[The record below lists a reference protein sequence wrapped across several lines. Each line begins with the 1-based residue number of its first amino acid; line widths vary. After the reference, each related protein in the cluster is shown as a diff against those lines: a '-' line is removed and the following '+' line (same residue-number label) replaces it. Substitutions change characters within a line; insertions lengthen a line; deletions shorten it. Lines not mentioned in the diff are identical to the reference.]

1 MNEVFFTREK
11 FPEFSLENSG
21 SGILKVQAVATN
33 QAFPLQGVEIE
44 VSKNINGEKVIF
56 FQGVTD
62 SSGIIDQIFLPAKV
76 PKKVVE
82 QASDDIEIFENAP
95 TGELIGVYPGYPI
108 ELGNAGDKVR
118 VIQRELNR
126 ISNNYPAIPKIPK
139 INGVFEIGR
148 AHV

>member
-1 MNEVFFTREK
+1 MNEVFFTRDK

-82 QASDDIEIFENAP
+82 QASDVIFTKYTVTAKYPYSN
-95 TGELIGVYPGYPI
+95 LKRVYEVGI
-108 ELGNAGDKVR
+108 FDNIK
-118 VIQRELNR
+118 VIQPIRFSAMNIIEGGMEN
-126 ISNNYPAIPKIPK
+126 
-139 INGVFEIGR
+139 E
-148 AHV
+148 

>member
-1 MNEVFFTREK
+1 MNEVFFTRDK

-33 QAFPLQGVEIE
+33 QAFPLQEVEIE

-82 QASDDIEIFENAP
+82 QASDVIFTKYTVTAKYPYSN
-95 TGELIGVYPGYPI
+95 LKRVYEVGI
-108 ELGNAGDKVR
+108 FDNIK
-118 VIQRELNR
+118 VIQPIKFSAMNIIEGGMEN
-126 ISNNYPAIPKIPK
+126 
-139 INGVFEIGR
+139 E
-148 AHV
+148 

>member
-1 MNEVFFTREK
+1 MNEVFFTRDK

-82 QASDDIEIFENAP
+82 QASDVIFTTYTVTAKYPYSN
-95 TGELIGVYPGYPI
+95 LKRVYEVGI
-108 ELGNAGDKVR
+108 FDNIK
-118 VIQRELNR
+118 VIQPIKFSAMNIIEGGMEN
-126 ISNNYPAIPKIPK
+126 
-139 INGVFEIGR
+139 E
-148 AHV
+148 

>member
-1 MNEVFFTREK
+1 MNEVFFTRDK
-11 FPEFSLENSG
+11 FPKFSLENSG

-44 VSKNINGEKVIF
+44 VSKTINGEKVIF

-82 QASDDIEIFENAP
+82 QASDVIFTKYTVTAKYPYSN
-95 TGELIGVYPGYPI
+95 LKRVYEVGI
-108 ELGNAGDKVR
+108 FDNIK
-118 VIQRELNR
+118 VIQPIKFSAMNIIEGGMEN
-126 ISNNYPAIPKIPK
+126 
-139 INGVFEIGR
+139 E
-148 AHV
+148 

>member
-21 SGILKVQAVATN
+21 SGILKVQAVATK

-82 QASDDIEIFENAP
+82 QASDVIFTKYTVTAKYPYSN
-95 TGELIGVYPGYPI
+95 LKRVYEVGI
-108 ELGNAGDKVR
+108 FDNIK
-118 VIQRELNR
+118 VIQPIKFSAMNIIEGGMEN
-126 ISNNYPAIPKIPK
+126 
-139 INGVFEIGR
+139 E
-148 AHV
+148 